1 MIKIIFTWFAVVLV
15 HDPVEDPVPAGEG
28 RHLEEEN
35 HALPKSLEVVHF
47 VQRPAQFHCHEET
60 HAKNGK
66 YKHHKEEEEADVE
79 EGGHGH
85 GEGKE

>member
-1 MIKIIFTWFAVVLV
+1 M
-15 HDPVEDPVPAGEG
+15 
-28 RHLEEEN
+28 EEQD
-35 HALPKSLEVVHF
+35 HALPKGLEVVHF

-79 EGGHGH
+79 EGRHGH